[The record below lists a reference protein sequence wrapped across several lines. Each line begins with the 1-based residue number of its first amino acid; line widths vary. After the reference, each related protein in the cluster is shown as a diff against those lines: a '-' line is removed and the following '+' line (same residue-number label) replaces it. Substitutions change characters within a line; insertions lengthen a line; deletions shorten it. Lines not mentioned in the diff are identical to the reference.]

1 MPLYNV
7 NEFSIAN
14 YVIPRAKNLYNV
26 QQLCAIIA
34 ILEGFSLKEYNQ
46 HLCSYTSYFKHSNT
60 SVYLLSIMQET
71 KTDVTPISTR
81 DFIKYAGFKDNKFV
95 VINYPKLPDH
105 KLDNV
110 MSKINT
116 MPNLIASVIR
126 PYLKTKDHVS
136 TDFLSE
142 MPSLKDQDLIK
153 LYENFNNK
161 EQNNAYR

>member
-14 YVIPRAKNLYNV
+14 YVITRAKNLYNV

-46 HLCSYTSYFKHSNT
+46 HLCSYTSYFRYSNT
-60 SVYLLSIMQET
+60 SVYLLSIIQET
-71 KTDVTPISTR
+71 KTDITPISTR

-110 MSKINT
+110 MRKINT
-116 MPNLIASVIR
+116 MPSLIASIIR

-153 LYENFNNK
+153 LYENFNDK
-161 EQNNAYR
+161 EYNHVY

>member
-14 YVIPRAKNLYNV
+14 YVIARAKNLYTA

-46 HLCSYTSYFKHSNT
+46 HLCSYTSYFKRSNT
-60 SVYLLSIMQET
+60 SVYLLSIIQET

-95 VINYPKLPDH
+95 VEYYPKLPDH
-105 KLDNV
+105 KLDSM

-126 PYLKTKDHVS
+126 PYLKTKGHVS
-136 TDFLSE
+136 TDFLNE
-142 MPSLKDQDLIK
+142 MPQLKDQDLIK
-153 LYENFNNK
+153 LYEIFNDK
-161 EQNNAYR
+161 EQNNAY